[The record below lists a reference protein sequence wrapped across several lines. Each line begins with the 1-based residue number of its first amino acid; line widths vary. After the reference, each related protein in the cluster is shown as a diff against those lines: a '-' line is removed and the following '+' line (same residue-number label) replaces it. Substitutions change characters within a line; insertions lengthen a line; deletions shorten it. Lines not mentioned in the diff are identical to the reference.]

1 MTMNTNY
8 PFKKSLKKRYYRE
21 WLNSVSGWKK
31 RKLISKAIFLIAV
44 LVWLAT
50 FLVFVI
56 GAVLEGFLT
65 AEDLLTNAFGGFF
78 FGMAMAIFPL
88 IIGIALSM
96 RWKSKYGAPFSHM
109 RKEFLLVD
117 EKGLEFG
124 YIGKDWKW
132 EFYQRIIYRIEYDS
146 IINIDIDR
154 DFHIC
159 TIRGYASLT
168 PRGEGP
174 LQENSS
180 VEFPSWPPFYFL
192 FSFDDQDGFEQ
203 YVKGKVYPGVWG
215 KYKGPIELNSDVQST
230 LRGLLLYL
238 D

>member
-1 MTMNTNY
+1 MNTNY
-8 PFKKSLKKRYYRE
+8 PFIKSKRKEYYSK
-21 WLNSVSGWKK
+21 WLNNHEKWKK
-31 RKLISKAIFLIAV
+31 RKIIVAIFYVVAAAVFIAV
-44 LVWLAT
+44 WVYLLLVEPFPYVTINEILLVLLAST
-50 FLVFVI
+50 FC
-56 GAVLEGFLT
+56 
-65 AEDLLTNAFGGFF
+65 
-78 FGMAMAIFPL
+78 GMIPWF
-88 IIGIALSM
+88 IGIALSM

-132 EFYQRIIYRIEYDS
+132 EFHQRIIYRIEYDS

-168 PRGEGP
+168 PHGEGP